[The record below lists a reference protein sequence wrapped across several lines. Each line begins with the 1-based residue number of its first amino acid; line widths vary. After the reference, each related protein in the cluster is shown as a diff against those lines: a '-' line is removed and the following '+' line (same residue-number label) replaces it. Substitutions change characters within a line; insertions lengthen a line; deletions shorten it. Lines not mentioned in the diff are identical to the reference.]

1 MPPSGQIVDL
11 SKAPHAATQ
20 CRSGSGTCVSCVM
33 MSLLTVILRFLGVL
47 ATLMGCNVYSYSA
60 KRCKF
65 QRQRR
70 VQSIVTQLHRFWL
83 RPWIIISFLMYSYW
97 FLAGLVRALGSLD
110 TISDNALM
118 VVYLFAAVVTKY
130 QNVIACVSIAYIYKY
145 RRNRVQWILNEFL
158 IIYHNS
164 RLLHGHAPRINW
176 LFFLIYLRVSYE
188 ASILTFHD
196 TTFTHIPFADR
207 KSIMHDIFKCSI
219 ILFLI
224 IQPFILSLLVHLGL
238 LILHG
243 LYEQAL
249 LVKGCRTAQAYRQLL
264 EHYVALIRLRERYE
278 TLLRPFIIMYLISDF
293 NACMIGLHLFLY
305 DQRRVTLL
313 IYYLSTFMV
322 YPLCFMYHSTRMRE
336 AERQFGNQLINFKRK
351 NEKQLKVSE
360 MA

>member
-1 MPPSGQIVDL
+1 
-11 SKAPHAATQ
+11 
-20 CRSGSGTCVSCVM
+20 M
-33 MSLLTVILRFLGVL
+33 MSLLTVILRILGVL

-65 QRQRR
+65 RRQRR

-83 RPWIIISFLMYSYW
+83 RPWIIISFLLYSYW
-97 FLAGLVRALGSLD
+97 FIAGLIRALGSLE
-110 TISDNALM
+110 TISDNVLM
-118 VVYLFAAVVTKY
+118 VVYLFSAVVIKY
-130 QNVIACVSIAYIYKY
+130 QNVIICLSIAYIYKY

-176 LFFLIYLRVSYE
+176 LFFIIYFRESYI
-188 ASILTFHD
+188 ASNLTYFK
-196 TTFTHIPFADR
+196 TEFTHIPIAR
-207 KSIMHDIFKCSI
+207 QKSIMHGIFKCSI
-219 ILFLI
+219 NIFLI
-224 IQPFILSLLVHLGL
+224 VQPFILSLLVHLGL

-249 LVKGCRTAQAYRQLL
+249 LVKDCRTAQAYRQLL
-264 EHYVALIRLRERYE
+264 QHYVALIRLRERYE
-278 TLLRPFIIMYLISDF
+278 TLLRPFTIMCLISDF

-305 DQRRVTLL
+305 DQRRVAQLL
-313 IYYLSTFMV
+313 FYMCTFLV
-322 YPLCFMYHSTRMRE
+322 YPLCFMHHSTRMRE

-360 MA
+360 MIYDI